1 MKKIKIR
8 KIKNIKQI
16 ENTKNTKNQILCIIL
31 KEGKGSKWIWLK
43 EEEERFSL
51 DGNTYF
57 KLDSG
62 TYIKGITRLM
72 VYLEGISTPIGH
84 SNIEFEEKEIEIIN
98 KDTGKTEKTIIKKIK
113 GLKFDSKIADI
124 ILNREIASEFTK
136 QHMDLPNLI
145 IIILLITGII
155 SNIIGTIALY
165 LTLGG

>member
-1 MKKIKIR
+1 MKKIKVR
-8 KIKNIKQI
+8 NAKIKEADKPKKA
-16 ENTKNTKNQILCIIL
+16 KNRILCIIL
-31 KEGKGSKWIWLK
+31 KEGKGSKWVWI
-43 EEEERFSL
+43 EENEERFSI

-72 VYLEGISTPIGH
+72 IYLEGISTPIGH
-84 SNIEFEEKEIEIIN
+84 SNIDYENKEIEIKN
-98 KDTGKTEKTIIKKIK
+98 KETGKINKTIIKKIK

-145 IIILLITGII
+145 IIVLLIANLI
-155 SNIIGTIALY
+155 SSILGTIALY
-165 LTLGG
+165 YVSGG